1 MNSEM
6 NTDMSA
12 VASEVTLRPMRWP
25 DIEAV
30 HAIEVAVFDVDP
42 WSAEQFWSEL
52 AQSTRSYVVA
62 EHDGAI
68 IGYAGAY
75 LLPPDADVQ
84 TIAVSD
90 AAQGRGVGRLLLEEL
105 IAIAVGRECSQLLLE
120 VRSDNASAVG
130 MYERFGFEPI
140 SKRRDYYASGVDALI
155 MRLRP
160 LPGREVSHEQ

>member
-1 MNSEM
+1 MTS
-6 NTDMSA
+6 
-12 VASEVTLRPMRWP
+12 VTLRPMRWP

-30 HAIEVAVFDVDP
+30 HAIEAAVFTVDA
-42 WSAEQFWSEL
+42 WSAEQFWGEL
-52 AQSTRSYVVA
+52 AQPTREYIVA
-62 EHDGAI
+62 EEVGVI
-68 IGYAGAY
+68 VGYAGAY

-105 IAIAVGRECSQLLLE
+105 IAIAVRHECSQLLLE
-120 VRSDNASAVG
+120 VRSDNASALG
-130 MYERFGFEPI
+130 MYECFGFESI

-160 LPGREVSHEQ
+160 LPGSEVSHEQ

>member
-1 MNSEM
+1 M
-6 NTDMSA
+6 NTHVS
-12 VASEVTLRPMRWP
+12 SITIRPMSWP

-30 HAIEVAVFDVDP
+30 HAIEAAVFEVDP
-42 WSAEQFWSEL
+42 WSAEQFWGEL
-52 AQSTRSYVVA
+52 AQPTREYVVA
-62 EHDGAI
+62 EDSGVI

-84 TIAVSD
+84 TIAVSG

-105 IAIAVGRECSQLLLE
+105 ITIAVRNKCSQLLLE
-120 VRSDNASAVG
+120 VRSDNASALG
-130 MYERFGFEPI
+130 MYERFGFESL

-160 LPGREVSHEQ
+160 LPDSEVSHEQ

>member
-1 MNSEM
+1 MTS
-6 NTDMSA
+6 
-12 VASEVTLRPMRWP
+12 VTLRLMRWP

-30 HAIEVAVFDVDP
+30 HAIEAAVFTVDA
-42 WSAEQFWSEL
+42 WSAEQFWGEL
-52 AQSTRSYVVA
+52 AQPTRSYVVA
-62 EHDGAI
+62 EDAGVI
-68 IGYAGAY
+68 VGYAGAY

-105 IAIAVGRECSQLLLE
+105 IAIAVRHECSQLLLE
-120 VRSDNASAVG
+120 VRSDNVSALG
-130 MYERFGFEPI
+130 MYERFGFESI

-160 LPGREVSHEQ
+160 LPGSEVSHDQ